1 MATAFDCSYDLFGVK
16 LHLATNSFRIS
27 EEAKMFL
34 GAHQTR
40 PHRLPDYRFVFEES
54 AAMPDFGVPHLRIC
68 QAHEH
73 QIIEYGDGVFLSAAE
88 GMARLDQK
96 NKTCRGNVFPLK
108 NDHREPDGTVPL
120 VHLLIIR
127 IMFAEGFLPFHAA
140 ALVDRLGEAVVLSG
154 EKGAGKS
161 TLAIKLHQL
170 GFQPL
175 CDDLLYLKPGHHRLM
190 AGGHRQA
197 VKIKTAEAG
206 PLLKSCRAAQGKV
219 RVIGKTLF
227 PIQQFNPDGAN
238 RLYPVG
244 AMIFLDN
251 TAVCATHANVLPDQ
265 KVEVFRHLLGTAP
278 LLTTSAGLDRAFE
291 FLCNAGRCRFF
302 LAQTSANSEITANE
316 ILRALD
322 YA

>member
-1 MATAFDCSYDLFGVK
+1 MAMAFDCSYDLFGVK
-16 LHLATNSFRIS
+16 FHLATSSFRFS
-27 EEAKMFL
+27 EEAQMFL
-34 GAHQTR
+34 GAHQSG
-40 PHRLPDYRFVFEES
+40 PHSVPDYQFVFEES
-54 AAMPDFGVPHLRIC
+54 ATMPDFGVPDLRNC
-68 QAHEH
+68 RGQE
-73 QIIEYGDGVFLSAAE
+73 QQMIEYGGCVFLSAAE
-88 GMARLDQK
+88 GMACFDPK
-96 NKTCRGNVFPLK
+96 NKTCRGHVFPLPTDPGK
-108 NDHREPDGTVPL
+108 SRGTVPL
-120 VHLLIIR
+120 IHLLIIR

-140 ALVDRLGEAVVLSG
+140 AALDLRGETVVLSG

-175 CDDLLYLKPGHHRLM
+175 CDDLLYLKSEHNRLM

-197 VKIKTAEAG
+197 VKIRTQEAG
-206 PLLKSCRAAQGKV
+206 PLLKSCRVAQGEV

-227 PIQQFNPDGAN
+227 PIQQFNPNGVN

-251 TAVCATHANVLPDQ
+251 TAACATHANIVPEH

-278 LLTTSAGLDRAFE
+278 LLNTPAGLDRAFE
-291 FLCNAGRCRFF
+291 FFCNAGRCRFF
-302 LAQTSANSEITANE
+302 HAQTSTNPEITAGE

-322 YA
+322 HA